1 MPQTGPSAK
10 LPISAGRSEK
20 SNLINVGISIG
31 SGISISCRRNATA
44 DKTPVTVITRTR
56 SFDPLPAFPA
66 GFPAAPSFRFTV
78 FSALSSVMVLPF
90 CRILRGSPAGFSSV
104 QKGESM
110 NAAYPMPVPVSRLL
124 PASDRKK
131 PCVLLLR
138 GHRAVHS
145 QIDFEGISDA
155 SGASFSHLA

>member
-20 SNLINVGISIG
+20 SNLMNVGISIG

-44 DKTPVTVITRTR
+44 DKTPVTVMTRTR

-66 GFPAAPSFRFTV
+66 VPS
-78 FSALSSVMVLPF
+78 SSVMVLPF

-110 NAAYPMPVPVSRLL
+110 NAACPMPVPVSRLL

-131 PCVLLLR
+131 PCILLLR

-145 QIDFEGISDA
+145 QIDFEGISDS

>member
-1 MPQTGPSAK
+1 M
-10 LPISAGRSEK
+10 
-20 SNLINVGISIG
+20 
-31 SGISISCRRNATA
+31 
-44 DKTPVTVITRTR
+44 TRTR

-66 GFPAAPSFRFTV
+66 VPSFRFTV

-110 NAAYPMPVPVSRLL
+110 NAACPMPVPVSRLL

-145 QIDFEGISDA
+145 QIDFEGISDS